1 MTAQRL
7 KKWLKAASDQA
18 AHDRAVGVDLAD
30 AGRPLDL
37 PHGGVPAKLASTRCD
52 APGTARAEPFARIG
66 PGASRMCRSSLLVM
80 GDMFCAGF
88 DRDGFAVARQ
98 LFSRAEARR
107 YRGHFMALHRGRPRP
122 REAAGAGLR
131 AGDPLRRYPRM
142 MQMHRW
148 DPVSL
153 QWLLDPRICDRLLA
167 VLGRPPAAVQT
178 MCYFKPP
185 GSRGQALHQDNFFLR
200 ARPGT
205 CVAAWLA
212 LDRADEANGCLLV
225 VPGSHRWPVLC
236 TIAADTKHSFT
247 DVTVPLPPGTR
258 PRPVPMEPGDMVF
271 FNGSLVHGSNPNRTA
286 RRFRRALIGHYIEAG
301 ASQVAGYY
309 HPALA
314 MDGTPLRLGVSEGGG
329 PCGQWAGGPGGRPV
343 IEMTG
348 LHPDSSTR
356 Q

>member
-1 MTAQRL
+1 M
-7 KKWLKAASDQA
+7 SD
-18 AHDRAVGVDLAD
+18 
-30 AGRPLDL
+30 
-37 PHGGVPAKLASTRCD
+37 
-52 APGTARAEPFARIG
+52 PFRT
-66 PGASRMCRSSLLVM
+66 
-80 GDMFCAGF
+80 GF

-98 LFSRAEARR
+98 LFSRREAGR
-107 YRGHFMALHRGRPRP
+107 YRGHFMALRRGSPRP
-122 REAAGAGLR
+122 HDIAGAGSR
-131 AGDPLRRYPRM
+131 AGDPLRVYPRM

-153 QWLLDPRICDRLLA
+153 EWLLDARIRDRLLA
-167 VLGRPPAAVQT
+167 VLGRAPFAVQT

-236 TIAADTKHSFT
+236 TTAADTAQSFT
-247 DVTVPLPPGTR
+247 DITVPVPPGTR
-258 PRPVPMEPGDMVF
+258 PRPVPMEPGDVLF

-286 RRFRRALIGHYIEAG
+286 SRFRRSLIGHYIQAEAR
-301 ASQVAGYY
+301 QVAGYY

-314 MDGTPLRLGVSEGGG
+314 MDGTPLRLGVSQDGG
-329 PCGQWAGGPGGRPV
+329 PCGQWADGPGGQPV

-348 LHPDSSTR
+348 RHPPSSTPD
-356 Q
+356 